1 MLGTAPMRFVRVRTY
16 GSFWAPDR
24 SSARVRH
31 GTRTAVSGVRGRPGG
46 AHRVSTVLGR
56 KGIFL
61 VDLTCESCAHEWSI
75 ELQALLARV
84 EHLPPITDDSPR
96 PRARGDVR
104 NHTPATD
111 EAR

>member
-1 MLGTAPMRFVRVRTY
+1 MALEQQCPACGNAQ
-16 GSFWAPDR
+16 
-24 SSARVRH
+24 
-31 GTRTAVSGVRGRPGG
+31 GR

-96 PRARGDVR
+96 P
-104 NHTPATD
+104 
-111 EAR
+111 E